1 MIRSRVDKV
10 IRLMTV
16 AALSLSLMPLA
27 AVFGPASRPAQA
39 QVETAAPAASETA
52 AAETP
57 SVEATEPVSPTATAV
72 VTGTIAP
79 PPTETV
85 AAPHQRR
92 QRRSRPRRR

>member
-1 MIRSRVDKV
+1 
-10 IRLMTV
+10 
-16 AALSLSLMPLA
+16 
-27 AVFGPASRPAQA
+27 
-39 QVETAAPAASETA
+39 
-52 AAETP
+52 
-57 SVEATEPVSPTATAV
+57 V